1 MFPIIL
7 DRQITL
13 NLLTEMQAGELA
25 ALIDKNRSYLRQ
37 WLLWLDHSQTIK
49 DSANFIRQ
57 VNDKWESQSGLTL
70 GIFQCDIL
78 VGVINFHDFNWPQKS
93 ASMGYWL
100 DADRQGQGIMST
112 ACKSLI
118 ELGFVQLNLQTI
130 TISCAEGNQKSQAIP
145 KRLGFQAHQTIPDK
159 EWLYDHYVSHIV
171 FKMTRQQWF
180 ALQGNSGSA
189 TGKTSR

>member
-1 MFPIIL
+1 MFPISL
-7 DRQITL
+7 DSQLTL
-13 NLLTEMQAGELA
+13 ELLTEVQAEELA
-25 ALIDKNRSYLRQ
+25 VLIDKNRPYLRQ
-37 WLLWLDHSQTIK
+37 WLPWLDHSQTIE
-49 DSANFIRQ
+49 DSANFISQ
-57 VNDKWESQSGLTL
+57 AHKKWESQSGLTL
-70 GIFQCDIL
+70 GIFHRQIL
-78 VGVINFHDFNWPQKS
+78 VGVISFHEFNWPQKL

-145 KRLGFQAHQTIPDK
+145 KRLGFQAYQTIPDK

-189 TGKTSR
+189 TGKVSR